1 MITLCFVLASFSAVF
16 LMFFLMFFGVFF
28 LVELFSI
35 ED

>member
-1 MITLCFVLASFSAVF
+1 MPPLYFVLAAFGAVF
-16 LMFFLMFFGVFF
+16 LMCFGVFF

>member
-1 MITLCFVLASFSAVF
+1 MITLCFFLASFSAV
-16 LMFFLMFFGVFF
+16 FLMFFGVFF